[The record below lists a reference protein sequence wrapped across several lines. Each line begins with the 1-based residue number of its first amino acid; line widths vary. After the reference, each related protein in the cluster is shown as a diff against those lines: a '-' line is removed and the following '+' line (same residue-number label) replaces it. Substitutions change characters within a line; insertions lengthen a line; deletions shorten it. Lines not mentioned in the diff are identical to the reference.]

1 MKKWLSLVLALA
13 MTLSLSVTAFA
24 APNSLDNFVTTATY
38 NGQFKDV
45 PANHWA
51 AESVKTCYEYGL
63 MKGADK
69 GFNPKGT
76 LTVAEALVMA
86 DRVHEIFTTGK
97 STLTNGS
104 PWYQPYVDYALE
116 NGIVKKGD
124 FASYTAKVTRAE
136 MAYIFYHALPETAL
150 PAINEIEKLP
160 DVTAST
166 AYSRELLG
174 LYQAGVLTGSD
185 PYGTA
190 NPTKTITRAEA
201 AAIIAR
207 VALADQ
213 RQHVLLLEDVVAGDY
228 VVIAKP
234 TFVRLYPQ
242 IDPVVFSLNGISGET
257 VVMASVMFDKNSMY
271 RGQSVRMVP
280 VETIEKIILS
290 STNCLIHDLKTTD
303 VTFGNVEAYC
313 TTAIAEDAGKLLY
326 CVMFTYIVGDQ
337 MQTVTEISSDETLLK
352 SMANNLRVGGSTAS
366 PSCDLRRS
374 LRKLR

>member
-1 MKKWLSLVLALA
+1 MKKCLSLVLALA

-86 DRVHEIFTTGK
+86 DRVHEIFTTGQ

-213 RQHVLLLEDVVAGDY
+213 RQHVLLLEDSAWGNHVVA
-228 VVIAKP
+228 ALP
-234 TFVRLYPQ
+234 TFMEPVDSG
-242 IDPVVFSLNGISGET
+242 DPAFTAKIGMNGEALAATVMGYEKHPDYKGMSITVMPVQMLEETLQASLGEY
-257 VVMASVMFDKNSMY
+257 A
-271 RGQSVRMVP
+271 
-280 VETIEKIILS
+280 LS
-290 STNCLIHDLKTTD
+290 NMLTTK
-303 VTFGNVEAYC
+303 VTFGAVTAYRTIG
-313 TTAIAEDAGKLLY
+313 TTQISGVDLY
-326 CVMFTYIVGDQ
+326 CVIYTYIIDDQ
-337 MQTVTEISSDETLLK
+337 FEMVVEMINDGALMK

-366 PSCDLRRS
+366 P
-374 LRKLR
+374 KL